1 MSPPNF
7 EIRRVSKA
15 PRGSG
20 GGGGHATFQGAGAG
34 RPNPPPPIPPLPSV
48 LGRPALP
55 PLSLS
60 HLRLELLASPLLPS
74 APSPGALELSECP
87 PPVQGLRES
96 LPGLA
101 DDAMAAELAVASGA
115 TEPCAALAGGGL
127 PLCMGNRSACRFLM
141 LLHGK
146 VQQEVLESGEGS
158 SECNMARSL
167 RKAAGSLWDHPK
179 LVRTRAE
186 AEKLK
191 GCGPAVGKLLERF
204 FQVRPTQ
211 APSEVE
217 VGMAQA
223 SQEFQT
229 QLKEIRQLASKKRGR
244 SGGCSSQTRP
254 DGPDARKPK
263 KPKDYRPDVGS
274 ANYAFLVIMHQSAC
288 RGEEHI
294 TKHELMS
301 RAESS
306 GLANKSIYGERGG
319 AGAGPGSRGGLSSGG
334 FQGSARFSYNGWSSF
349 KTLKNRDPP
358 LVHSWS
364 NPLKC
369 RLTPEGS
376 HLAGEL
382 HRDAHEREMCH
393 CEWRPGWDHRGVTKD
408 SSSQLPSN
416 ATATAQMEN
425 KPKEQ
430 ELIELD
436 SSDDEELQTAPAST
450 GKIDTLES
458 PPPRHLCTEADLV
471 PEAERIASPT
481 SSRDGFAIPRRD
493 NQATDSESGANFEW
507 VPEHG
512 MFLGGSATKAP
523 PLSKG
528 GAFLDEYDV
537 VLLVDT
543 RERFHGRGNDS
554 SLAHHIERIKGQ
566 GVLAETRGL
575 SIGDALWVARE
586 KRRPHTEYLLD
597 TIVERKGAEDLVQSI
612 KSKRWEK
619 QLWIL
624 RRCGLHRRLYLVE
637 GDLNRVNGGKIGLT
651 AAVETEIFHG
661 VRVFRTAGTSETI
674 RMYGQLTKAIVS
686 RYSSLTSTAGL
697 PLLPTFEQLRIKVS
711 DLKGSKVRD
720 VFKLQ
725 LMQIPGFGKELSKI
739 VLSKYPTVQHLLR
752 AYEMVESQVSTEAE
766 KIKKA
771 EFMLSGIAGPSG
783 RRITPAMSVK
793 IYNII
798 HKGRP

>member
-1 MSPPNF
+1 MGGGMPNF
-7 EIRRVSKA
+7 KVWARVA
-15 PRGSG
+15 PI
-20 GGGGHATFQGAGAG
+20 
-34 RPNPPPPIPPLPSV
+34 PPIPPRPPSWDAPRRPHRRPPRPPPSCPLFSDGDSWLPQ
-48 LGRPALP
+48 R
-55 PLSLS
+55 SLA
-60 HLRLELLASPLLPS
+60 RC
-74 APSPGALELSECP
+74 ALELSKLCP
-87 PPVQGLRES
+87 PLMQGLRES
-96 LPGLA
+96 LPKLA
-101 DDAMAAELAVASGA
+101 DDAMAAESAVASGA
-115 TEPCAALAGGGL
+115 AEPCAALAGGGL

-158 SECNMARSL
+158 TECNMARSL

-179 LVRTRAE
+179 LVRTRAD

-217 VGMAQA
+217 VGMALA
-223 SQEFQT
+223 SQEFQA

-244 SGGCSSQTRP
+244 PGGCSSQTRP
-254 DGPDARKPK
+254 DGPDAKKPK

-274 ANYAFLVIMHQSAC
+274 ANYAFLVVMHQSAS

-319 AGAGPGSRGGLSSGG
+319 AGVGPGSRGGVSSGG
-334 FQGSARFSYNGWSSF
+334 FQGSARFSYNGWSNF

-376 HLAGEL
+376 LLAEEL

-393 CEWRPGWDHRGVTKD
+393 CEWRPGWDPRGVTKAKD
-408 SSSQLPSN
+408 STSRLPSN
-416 ATATAQMEN
+416 ATTTAQMEK
-425 KPKEQ
+425 KPKE
-430 ELIELD
+430 EVFIEIE
-436 SSDDEELQTAPAST
+436 SSDDEQLQTAPAFT
-450 GKIDTLES
+450 GNIDTSES
-458 PPPRHLCTEADLV
+458 LSPRHLWTEADQV
-471 PEAERIASPT
+471 PEAERIASLT
-481 SSRDGFAIPRRD
+481 SGRDVFATRRRD
-493 NQATDSESGANFEW
+493 HQATDSVDGANFEW

-512 MFLGGSATKAP
+512 MFLGESATKAP

-528 GAFLDEYDV
+528 SAFLDEYDV

-543 RERFHGRGNDS
+543 RERFHGRGNDA
-554 SLAHHIERIKGQ
+554 SLAHHLERIKGQ

-575 SIGDALWVARE
+575 GIGDALWVARE
-586 KRRPHTEYLLD
+586 KCRPHTEYVLD
-597 TIVERKGAEDLVQSI
+597 TIVERKGADDLVQSI

-624 RRCGLHRRLYLVE
+624 RRCGLQRRLYLVE
-637 GDLNRVNGGKIGLT
+637 GDLNRVNSGKIGLT

-661 VRVFRTAGTSETI
+661 VSVFRTAGTAETI
-674 RMYGQLTKAIVS
+674 RMYGQLTKAIAS

-697 PLLPTFEQLRIKVS
+697 PLLPTFEQLRIKIC

-720 VFKLQ
+720 IFKLQ
-725 LMQIPGFGKELSKI
+725 LMQIPGFGKEISKI
-739 VLSKYPTVQHLLR
+739 VLSKYPTLRHLLR

-766 KIKKA
+766 KRKKG
-771 EFMLSGIAGPSG
+771 EFMLSGIVGSSG
-783 RRITPAMSVK
+783 RRITPAMSIK

-798 HKGRP
+798 YKGRP